1 MSAGVSASTVAT
13 AAHLALTFLLIA
25 GTILVSGRIAR
36 RRDASTTLLLLSGLG
51 GLLIAPAAF
60 VEAMTG
66 SVMTGRALSALAWL
80 WPATCILML
89 VQAVYATARGY
100 VGRPLGAVITA
111 YDLLV
116 ASMAIVRYDISLGG
130 APVEPLVALSAAG
143 AGALDIAASAA
154 ATGSPFFF
162 FPPVL
167 APAVPV
173 RSRGFGVLLRSAAT
187 VVIIAWS
194 TLLLL
199 AMAPAWNAATS
210 FRAFARE
217 RLQER
222 PAGDLAIGV
231 RLFPVVEGY
240 GPDDQSVVRDVS
252 LARELGLTAL
262 SVFIAPGE
270 ASDALADSISS
281 AVEEPRQAGALL
293 IVVLAAG
300 EPRNERN
307 PTDTTWQAARAR
319 EIELIVRQLRPD
331 YLVPAAPTAIAGHRG
346 AATDWIPYLR
356 HAAGVSR
363 RTRPATRVMLPLTGF
378 SEADSALYAWARGND
393 SPIDAIGFRLEP
405 SVHGGAGVEARL
417 LAAER
422 WMRLTSGAQMEHWLL
437 EVAGWPAVFGD
448 HNQARAVWGA
458 LAWASRQPTVRGVL
472 IHAAAD
478 YGQPVGL
485 RAVNGRMRPAAARMG
500 AAVRAFQEA
509 AERESREPA
518 IR

>member
-1 MSAGVSASTVAT
+1 MSSGVTASAVAA
-13 AAHLALTFLLIA
+13 AAHLALTLLLIA
-25 GTILVSGRIAR
+25 GTILVAGRIAR

-66 SVMTGRALSALAWL
+66 SVITGRALSALAWL
-80 WPATCILML
+80 WPAACLLML

-100 VGRPLGAVITA
+100 VGRPLGVIITA
-111 YDLLV
+111 YDLLL
-116 ASMAIVRYDISLGG
+116 AAMAIVRYDISLGG
-130 APVEPLVALSAAG
+130 APLEPLVALSAAG
-143 AGALDIAASAA
+143 AGALDIAASAD
-154 ATGSPFFF
+154 ATGHPFFF

-173 RSRGFGVLLRSAAT
+173 RSRGFGVLLRSSAT

-199 AMAPAWNAATS
+199 AMAPAWNATTS
-210 FRAFARE
+210 FRPFARE

-231 RLFPVVEGY
+231 RLFPVVEGF
-240 GPDDQSVVRDVS
+240 GPDDDAVLRDVS

-262 SVFIAPGE
+262 SVFIAPGA
-270 ASDALADSISS
+270 ASDALADSISR
-281 AVEEPRQAGALL
+281 AIEEPRQAGAVL
-293 IVVLAAG
+293 IAVLAAG
-300 EPRNERN
+300 ESRNQLG
-307 PTDTTWQAARAR
+307 PTGTTWQAVRAR
-319 EIELIVRQLRPD
+319 EIELIVRRLRPD
-331 YLVPAAPTAIAGHRG
+331 YLVPIAPTAIAGHRG

-356 HAAGVSR
+356 HAAEVTR
-363 RTRPATRVMLPLTGF
+363 RTRPATRVMLPLSGF
-378 SEADSALYAWARGND
+378 SIADSTLYAWARRTD
-393 SPIDAIGFRLEP
+393 SPIDAVGFRLVP
-405 SVHGGAGVEARL
+405 SVHGGAGVESRL

-422 WMRLTSGAQMEHWLL
+422 WMRLTPGSPMEHWLL
-437 EVAGWPAVFGD
+437 EVAAWPAVFGD
-448 HNQARAVWGA
+448 HNQERAVWGT
-458 LAWASRQPTVRGVL
+458 LAWASRQPTLRGVL
-472 IHAAAD
+472 VHAAAD

-485 RAVNGRMRPAAARMG
+485 RAVSGRIRPAAVRMG
-500 AAVRAFQEA
+500 AATRAFQEA